1 VPTTRPRVRRGGERR
16 PVVSQGRA
24 HHPSCQPA
32 DTCDHPSA
40 PAAGGVLPGTAL
52 RARHLPRRPGCH
64 PAWWEGP
71 RPGEALARNMHESG
85 RAGGVE
91 QAGAARPLLDAEDRK
106 ETTIMAAL
114 TLDAWRERTLE
125 QVHFAAQAAWQAVV
139 VQGPPRL
146 RACVAATATGD
157 LHECLAQAPTIAAVR
172 HRAQGPAGR
181 GTAAPGFTTTPD
193 LKGMLSLENLTE
205 ALHRLGVENTLCH
218 LLQPQHVLHP
228 HEVALFF
235 NQTFAFLEQD
245 RYLSDLTEE
254 RHEFLDLHPA
264 DDPLRFVKH
273 EGTQRIFGIEIEPD
287 GSGIV
292 YEVDLDTRRV
302 LRGAGWCGPCAWA
315 A

>member
-1 VPTTRPRVRRGGERR
+1 
-16 PVVSQGRA
+16 
-24 HHPSCQPA
+24 
-32 DTCDHPSA
+32 
-40 PAAGGVLPGTAL
+40 
-52 RARHLPRRPGCH
+52 
-64 PAWWEGP
+64 
-71 RPGEALARNMHESG
+71 
-85 RAGGVE
+85 
-91 QAGAARPLLDAEDRK
+91 
-106 ETTIMAAL
+106 MAAL

-125 QVHFAAQAAWQAVV
+125 QVHFAAQAAWHAVV
-139 VQGPPRL
+139 VQGHPRL

-157 LHECLAQAPTIAAVR
+157 LHQCLAQAPTIAAVR

-218 LLQPQHVLHP
+218 LLQPQHVLPP

-235 NQTFAFLEQD
+235 NQTFAVLEQD
-245 RYLSDLTEE
+245 RYLTDITED
-254 RHEFLDLHPA
+254 RHEFLDPTPA

-273 EGTQRIFGIEIEPD
+273 EGSQRIFGIATKPD

-292 YEVDLDTRRV
+292 YEVDLDARRV
-302 LRGAGWCGPCAWA
+302 LRGERLGRPCALA